1 MQNDNILTIENA
13 HIIFRNFQGEATK
26 YNRQGARNFCVII
39 EDEHLVEDLRIEGWN
54 VKTLRKRDEGDED
67 QYYIKVN
74 VNFGSPRPPKVT
86 LISGKV
92 RTELTEETIGSLD
105 YADITN
111 VDLTVTPYHYELS
124 NGDKGVSGYLK
135 TMWVTIDQDPFAS
148 KYAEEEFP
156 GEVPF

>member
-1 MQNDNILTIENA
+1 M
-13 HIIFRNFQGEATK
+13 
-26 YNRQGARNFCVII
+26 
-39 EDEHLVEDLRIEGWN
+39 
-54 VKTLRKRDEGDED
+54 KTLRKRDEDDVD
-67 QYYIKVN
+67 QYYVKVN
-74 VNFGSPRPPKVT
+74 VNFNGARPPKVT

-105 YADITN
+105 YADISN
-111 VDLTVTPYHYELS
+111 VDLTVTPYHYELAS
-124 NGDKGVSGYLK
+124 GDKGVSGYLK